1 VGSLIKESRE
11 KMMSDY
17 MLANGLT
24 DPSQIPDNILHN
36 IKVKS
41 RLGSE
46 MLFKEN
52 MALVAPDLISATL
65 LPMNTLGKT
74 IGIGKGFNKIS
85 GSVGEYL
92 TNAKNYNLLTKGL
105 TFAASRRYAQYLEQF
120 EEGLQYAASDRAK
133 HEIYGL
139 SGYQNKGFISNLLDD
154 GINTISSLN
163 YTLLPGIT
171 PELRGSGKY
180 SLDPEF
186 QSSDNSGGLLALIM
200 SGPTAALKVGNELM
214 AYRKAKQDI
223 VSKGLFDVDS
233 KFERLNADLLRSYF

>member
-1 VGSLIKESRE
+1 
-11 KMMSDY
+11 
-17 MLANGLT
+17 
-24 DPSQIPDNILHN
+24 
-36 IKVKS
+36 
-41 RLGSE
+41 
-46 MLFKEN
+46 
-52 MALVAPDLISATL
+52 
-65 LPMNTLGKT
+65 
-74 IGIGKGFNKIS
+74 
-85 GSVGEYL
+85 
-92 TNAKNYNLLTKGL
+92 
-105 TFAASRRYAQYLEQF
+105 
-120 EEGLQYAASDRAK
+120 
-133 HEIYGL
+133 
-139 SGYQNKGFISNLLDD
+139 LDD

-233 KFERLNADLLRSYF
+233 KFERLNADLLRSYFAKGQTERLVTAIKAVGNKEDASGKPYYTSEEGSNAIEEIRAAYKLYQGITDNLGYIRKKGVLE